1 MKKILFIAGLVSTML
16 LAACS
21 SEESVVKEDGKVN
34 VAKGITFQFTE
45 EEYVPGV
52 VGEEKAGAKGTRAV
66 LSETVDLGNGL
77 VAELS
82 LEPDTMAT
90 AKTRAPKPISD
101 GHYTIYAVDAS
112 NVRHDGI
119 KGTITSGVFT
129 PDALGEWNLNPG
141 ETYTFVCFNDAITDN
156 GTSLQYTYAT
166 PGGIDENAMIGV
178 TTHTVSSTAHDV
190 VSFTMRHQNAR
201 LRYQVTTYTAPITS
215 PTFEIVWTD
224 PFGDKAIRDYDLLGN
239 ETTSSLNTCNLPNLP
254 LAITP
259 DRAISYS
266 PYVEAYKATTTRY
279 LYVPGGST
287 RIWGQN
293 LKITGTVHGK
303 AVNVNQYF
311 MDALATTHPKYQK
324 NHSYVFNV
332 KLKSKDALYLY
343 QDGTVGYL
351 GDKGTRTPIGLVV
364 TEKTASDKGL
374 AAALN
379 FIPNVIWEQD
389 NPPAGSGDTYQN
401 NTVCYAGP
409 FTGQDDMNG
418 YNWTWDAASS
428 LDGKVRANEQ
438 TKYPAF
444 YTAAHYNPGVTV
456 TGANVGKWFLPSF
469 GQIVKTIHLV
479 DKSWTFSATDTWWGN
494 WYLGTGKTPLT
505 TLKGYLTQAGGDL
518 PNGFF
523 STSTQ
528 ADGTQNYRKFQPIGL
543 TISATPSGSSISLFI
558 IWKTMIN
565 GGVWAFVNY

>member
-1 MKKILFIAGLVSTML
+1 MKKILFMAGLVSTML

-21 SEESVVKEDGKVN
+21 SEENVVKEDGKVN

-66 LSETVDLGNGL
+66 QSETVDLGNGL

-82 LEPDTMAT
+82 LEPDTMST
-90 AKTRAPKPISD
+90 AKTRAPKPMSD

-156 GTSLQYTYAT
+156 GTNLRYTYAT

-178 TTHTVSSTAHDV
+178 TTHTVSTTAHDV

-224 PFGDKAIRDYDLLGN
+224 PYGRDKAIRDYDLLGN
-239 ETTSSLNTCNLPNLP
+239 ETTSSYNYCHLTNLP

-266 PYVEAYKATTTRY
+266 PYVETYKATTTRY
-279 LYVPGGST
+279 LYVPGGS
-287 RIWGQN
+287 RRMDGLN
-293 LKITGTVHGK
+293 LKITGTLYGK
-303 AVNVNQYF
+303 ALNVEQYF
-311 MDALATTHPKYQK
+311 SDAAAGTQSKYQK

-351 GDKGTRTPIGLVV
+351 GNKGTRTPIGVV
-364 TEKTASDKGL
+364 AREKTATQDGMAAGL
-374 AAALN
+374 DIIKNGWTAYKWEDVSVTGHGNIQLN
-379 FIPNVIWEQD
+379 TTVYNGLWD
-389 NPPAGSGDTYQN
+389 GQN
-401 NTVCYAGP
+401 
-409 FTGQDDMNG
+409 DMNG
-418 YNWTWDAASS
+418 YNWTWDANSTK
-428 LDGKVRANEQ
+428 DHVVRAEEQ
-438 TKYPAF
+438 AKYPAF
-444 YTAAHYNPGVTV
+444 YMAGHYQPSVAV
-456 TGANVGKWFLPSF
+456 TGTNVGKWYIPAMGEVVQLFKRF
-469 GQIVKTIHLV
+469 GPV
-479 DKSWTFSATDTWWGN
+479 
-494 WYLGTGKTPLT
+494 
-505 TLKGYLTQAGGDL
+505 
-518 PNGFF
+518 
-523 STSTQ
+523 
-528 ADGTQNYRKFQPIGL
+528 
-543 TISATPSGSSISLFI
+543 TISATESFGGYFHTSNADMNKVIKAF
-558 IWKTMIN
+558 TDIN
-565 GGVWAFVNY
+565 SNTHLNSYFLWTSTTGDASYNYWPVSFFTRGNGVDGAWTPTFVKHGANLYILPFVKF

>member
-1 MKKILFIAGLVSTML
+1 MKFKVNQSSMKKILFMAGLVSTML

-66 LSETVDLGNGL
+66 QSETVDLGNGL

-119 KGTITSGVFT
+119 KGTVTSGVFT
-129 PDALGEWNLNPG
+129 PDGATDWMLNPG
-141 ETYTFVCFNDAITDN
+141 ETYTFVCFNDAVTDN
-156 GTSLQYTYAT
+156 GTSLRYAYAT

-178 TTHTVSSTAHDV
+178 TTHTVSATAHDV

-215 PTFEIVWTD
+215 PTFKIDWTD

-239 ETTSSLNTCNLPNLP
+239 ETTSSSNNCVLPNLP

-279 LYVPGGST
+279 LYVPGGAQ
-287 RIWGQN
+287 RIYG
-293 LKITGTVHGK
+293 LYLEITGTLYGK
-303 AVNVNQYF
+303 ALNVDAYF
-311 MDALATTHPKYQK
+311 YDKAAATYPKYQK

-332 KLKSKDALYLY
+332 KLKSNDPLYLY

-351 GDKGTRTPIGLVV
+351 GDKGTRTPIGVV
-364 TEKTASDKGL
+364 VKEKTNTTNGTAVALKEAIPGYGACRWSDYG
-374 AAALN
+374 
-379 FIPNVIWEQD
+379 ITD
-389 NPPAGSGDTYQN
+389 G
-401 NTVCYAGP
+401 NTTRSSDFNTNYN
-409 FTGQDDMNG
+409 DLNG
-418 YNWTWDAASS
+418 YKWTWDAASS
-428 LDGKVRANEQ
+428 TDGKVKANEQ

-444 YTAAHYNPGVTV
+444 YHAANYNPGVGI
-456 TGANVGKWFLPSF
+456 TGANVGKWYLPAA
-469 GQIVKTIHLV
+469 GEWLR
-479 DKSWTFSATDTWWGN
+479 ALER
-494 WYLGTGKTPLT
+494 LGKAGKAT
-505 TLKGYLTQAGGDL
+505 TLDYQTMYYIDWKYLNKAFTAAGGEAL
-518 PNGFF
+518 TEYWYH
-523 STSTQ
+523 TSSE
-528 ADGTQNYRKFQPIGL
+528 
-543 TISATPSGSSISLFI
+543 ISAITSVTITFDRNASNPPANKYALTDMDNKGVENVRSFI
-558 IWKTMIN
+558 H
-565 GGVWAFVNY
+565 F

>member
-52 VGEEKAGAKGTRAV
+52 VNEEKAGAKGTRAV
-66 LSETVDLGNGL
+66 QSETVDLGNGL

-90 AKTRAPKPISD
+90 AKTRAPKPMSD

-129 PDALGEWNLNPG
+129 PDGATDWMLNPG
-141 ETYTFVCFNDAITDN
+141 DTYTFVCFNDAITDN
-156 GTSLQYTYAT
+156 GTSLQYAYAT
-166 PGGIDENAMIGV
+166 PGGINENAMIGV
-178 TTHTVSSTAHDV
+178 TTHTVSTTAHDV

-215 PTFEIVWTD
+215 PTFEIDWTD
-224 PFGDKAIRDYDLLGN
+224 PYGDKAIRDYDLLGN
-239 ETTSSLNTCNLPNLP
+239 ETTSSLNSCYLTNLP

-279 LYVPGGST
+279 LYFPGGSQ
-287 RIWGQN
+287 RIWGQK
-293 LKITGTVHGK
+293 LKIAGTLYGK
-303 AVNVNQYF
+303 ALNVDTYF
-311 MDALATTHPKYQK
+311 MDALAPTHPIYQK

-351 GDKGTRTPIGLVV
+351 GDKGTRTPIAAVV
-364 TEKTASDKGL
+364 KEKTSTEAGTAIALTD
-374 AAALN
+374 AANQANLKSWGIQGVTLPYLFN
-379 FIPNVIWEQD
+379 TTQSTDFNTQL
-389 NPPAGSGDTYQN
+389 GDT
-401 NTVCYAGP
+401 
-409 FTGQDDMNG
+409 DG
-418 YNWTWDAASS
+418 YHWTYDASS
-428 LDGKVRANEQ
+428 SHDGTTIKANNPNIQ
-438 TKYPAF
+438 SF
-444 YTAAHYNPGVTV
+444 YTAAHYSGLASPTFTSGKL
-456 TGANVGKWFLPSF
+456 GKWYLPSF
-469 GQIVKTIHLV
+469 GEWAMAMKALAKVT
-479 DKSWTFSATDTWWGN
+479 TFPTSMGVRGWFN
-494 WYLGTGKTPLT
+494 WT
-505 TLKGYLTQAGGDL
+505 TLNTAFTAAGGTALEDYWYWTT
-518 PNGFF
+518 GEY
-523 STSTQ
+523 
-528 ADGTQNYRKFQPIGL
+528 DGGYATVICLEEGGNNKFYYGTDSKNTL
-543 TISATPSGSSISLFI
+543 GCCVRSFI
-558 IWKTMIN
+558 H
-565 GGVWAFVNY
+565 F